1 MFSEK
6 ALTHF
11 RKPPVKHNCA
21 QAVAYG
27 CGHDELIP
35 ALTLETSAGGNAPGG
50 LCGAAYAA
58 MLCCPEE
65 QREAVKATFERKL
78 GSSLCRALK
87 RELGVPCPT
96 CVQTAASI
104 VEELSVK
111 SR

>member
-1 MFSEK
+1 MFPEK

-11 RKPPVKHNCA
+11 RKPPVMHNCA

-27 CGHDELIP
+27 CGHDELI
-35 ALTLETSAGGNAPGG
+35 AGLTLETSAGGNAPGG
-50 LCGAAYAA
+50 LCGAVYAA
-58 MLCCPEE
+58 MLCCPEDE
-65 QREAVKATFERKL
+65 REAIRSAFEHKL

-104 VEELSVK
+104 VEEKVVK
-111 SR
+111 S